1 MFAASTVVIVGD
13 GKLARFWTL
22 SWIGGRTPKAMAPS
36 LFKKSKRKNLT
47 VQKALIDNRW
57 ISHVTPLVTSQE
69 IREYVMLWEEV
80 SQIQLRENVQDSIRW
95 RWTVDGE
102 YTAKNAYCI

>member
-47 VQKALIDNRW
+47 VQKALIDN
-57 ISHVTPLVTSQE
+57 
-69 IREYVMLWEEV
+69 
-80 SQIQLRENVQDSIRW
+80 
-95 RWTVDGE
+95 
-102 YTAKNAYCI
+102 